1 MPPPSRALPQPF
13 RYLAHLTA
21 GRLLLWC
28 YFLWYLV
35 ALVRYFDPDARLW
48 LTSLGMS
55 AIIGIA
61 LYISTTSASAVQ
73 GPLGFWPTVR
83 LFMMPFCVSSFAAL
97 VKGRGFYLVFSPR
110 PRDLAWGF
118 GLCAAFCAA
127 TFASR
132 VLAGRSTTV
141 PARVTTGGE
150 AGT

>member
-1 MPPPSRALPQPF
+1 MPPPSRALPQPL
-13 RYLAHLTA
+13 RYLATLSA

-35 ALVRYFDPDARLW
+35 VLVRYFDPDARLW

-55 AIIGIA
+55 AIIGVA

-97 VKGRGFYLVFSPR
+97 AKGKGFYLVFLPR

-118 GLCAAFCAA
+118 GLCAAFCAVMA
-127 TFASR
+127 GAR
-132 VLAGRSTTV
+132 ALGGRSTGV
-141 PARVTTGGE
+141 PGG
-150 AGT
+150 

>member
-1 MPPPSRALPQPF
+1 MPPLRALPQPL

-35 ALVRYFDPDARLW
+35 ILVRYFDPDPRLW
-48 LTSLGMS
+48 LTSFGMS
-55 AIIGIA
+55 AIIGLA

-97 VKGRGFYLVFSPR
+97 VKGKGFYLVFSPR

-127 TFASR
+127 TASAR
-132 VLAGRSTTV
+132 ILAARSTAVAAGVTV
-141 PARVTTGGE
+141 GGE
-150 AGT
+150 TAE